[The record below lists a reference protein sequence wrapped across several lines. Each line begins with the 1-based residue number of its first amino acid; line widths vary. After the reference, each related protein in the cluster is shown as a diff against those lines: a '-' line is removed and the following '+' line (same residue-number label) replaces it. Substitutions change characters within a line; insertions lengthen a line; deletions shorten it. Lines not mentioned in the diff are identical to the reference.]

1 MTAGMGRVLMS
12 LLVAG
17 LCFSCVSY
25 YQKNIKFNTY
35 FAQGQLKEAEEV
47 LDKDKKGPKGKNKLI
62 YFLNKGTVASMQ
74 GNYSGSNQYFEEAY
88 RISDNHHRNLLNE
101 GLSLLTNPK
110 MVEYYGE
117 EFELLMMHYY
127 MALNYLKL
135 GQPEEALVECKRM
148 NIRLNQ
154 LSDKYKSDNKYKRDA
169 FMHLLMGII
178 YDANNDYNNAFIAYR
193 NALEIYQTD
202 YQKMFGLGP
211 PQQLKEDLLRSAYL
225 SGFYE
230 ELKRYEQ
237 EFEMKYQPSS
247 GSEQGDLVFLWH
259 NGLGPVKQEWSLNFS
274 IIRGEGGIVTFVNP
288 ELGLN
293 FPFSISNEDYES
305 SGLSKLEFIRVAFPK
320 YVERPLVYQNAVLAG
335 GGKEVSLQLAEDI
348 NAIAFKSLQDRMLLE
363 LGKSLLRLGLKKAAE
378 YKIRQQNG
386 DLGAA
391 FSIVNAISEQ
401 ADTRNWQ
408 TLPHSIYYARLKL
421 PTGKQTITFT
431 PQGVRSQNKQELT
444 VEIKKNSTYFQTFS
458 SLEALPAPLF
468 Y

>member
-1 MTAGMGRVLMS
+1 MGRVLIY
-12 LLVAG
+12 LILTC

-47 LDKDKKGPKGKNKLI
+47 LSKDKKGAKGKNKLI
-62 YFLNKGTVASMQ
+62 YFLNRGVVASMQ
-74 GNYSGSNQYFEEAY
+74 GNYSGSNEHFEEAY
-88 RISDNHHRNLLNE
+88 RIADNHHRNLLNE
-101 GLSLLTNPK
+101 GVSFLTNPK

-169 FMHLLMGII
+169 FIHLLMGIV
-178 YDANNDYNNAFIAYR
+178 YDANKDYNNAFIAYR

-202 YQKMFGLGP
+202 YQKMFNLSP
-211 PQQLKEDLLRSAYL
+211 PEQLKQDLLRTAYL

-230 ELKRYEQ
+230 DLQR
-237 EFEMKYQPSS
+237 FEKDLGMKYQASS
-247 GSEQGDLVFLWH
+247 GKDEGDLVFLWH
-259 NGLGPVKQEWSLNFS
+259 DGLGPVKQEWSINFS
-274 IIRGEGGIVTFVNP
+274 IVRGEGGIITFVNP

-293 FPFSISNEDYES
+293 FPFIINNDDYQS

-320 YVERPLVYQNAVLAG
+320 YVERPLVYESAVLSG
-335 GGKEVSLQLAEDI
+335 GGKEVPLQLAEDI
-348 NAIAFKSLQDRMLLE
+348 NAIAFKSLKDRMLLE

-421 PTGKQTITFT
+421 PEGKQTITFAPRGRQT
-431 PQGVRSQNKQELT
+431 ENKQEIS
-444 VEIKKNSTYFQTFS
+444 VEIKKNNTNFQTFS
-458 SLEALPAPLF
+458 SLEAIPAPL
-468 Y
+468 YY

>member
-1 MTAGMGRVLMS
+1 MGRVIICLIF
-12 LLVAG
+12 AG

-35 FAQGQLKEAEEV
+35 FAQGQLKEAEDV
-47 LDKDKKGPKGKNKLI
+47 LAKDKKGAKGKNKLI
-62 YFLNKGTVASMQ
+62 YYLNRGVVASMQ
-74 GNYSGSNQYFEEAY
+74 GNYNGSNDHFEEAY
-88 RISDNHHRNLLNE
+88 RIADNHHRNLLNE
-101 GLSLLTNPK
+101 GVSFLTNPK

-148 NIRLNQ
+148 DIRLNQ

-169 FMHLLMGII
+169 FIHLLMGIV
-178 YDANNDYNNAFIAYR
+178 YDANKDYNNAFIAYR
-193 NALEIYQTD
+193 NALEIYQAD
-202 YQKMFGLGP
+202 YQKMFNLNAP
-211 PQQLKEDLLRSAYL
+211 EQLKQDLLRTAYL
-225 SGFYE
+225 SGFNE
-230 ELKRYEQ
+230 ELVK
-237 EFEMKYQPSS
+237 FEKDLGIKYQPSA
-247 GSEQGDLVFLWH
+247 GKDEGDLVFIWH
-259 NGLGPVKQEWSLNFS
+259 DGLGPVKEEWSINFS
-274 IIRGEGGIVTFVNP
+274 IVRGEGGIVTFVNP

-293 FPFSISNEDYES
+293 FPFVINNEDYQS

-320 YVERPLVYQNAVLAG
+320 YVERPLVYESAVLSG
-335 GGKEVSLQLAEDI
+335 GGKEVPLQLAEDI
-348 NAIAFKSLQDRMLLE
+348 NAIAFKSLKDRMLLE

-421 PTGKQTITFT
+421 PEGKQTIIFSPKGRQTE
-431 PQGVRSQNKQELT
+431 NKQEIY
-444 VEIKKNSTYFQTFS
+444 VEIKKNNTNFQTFS
-458 SLEALPAPLF
+458 SLEAIPAPL
-468 Y
+468 YY

>member
-1 MTAGMGRVLMS
+1 MGRVIICLIFAS
-12 LLVAG
+12 

-47 LDKDKKGPKGKNKLI
+47 LAKDKKGPKRKNKLI
-62 YFLNKGTVASMQ
+62 YYLNRGVVASMQ
-74 GNYSGSNQYFEEAY
+74 GNYAGSNDHFEEAY
-88 RISDNHHRNLLNE
+88 RIADNHHRNLLNE
-101 GLSLLTNPK
+101 GVSFLTNPK

-148 NIRLNQ
+148 DIRLNQ

-169 FMHLLMGII
+169 FIHLLMGII
-178 YDANNDYNNAFIAYR
+178 YDANKDYNNAFIAYR
-193 NALEIYQTD
+193 NALEVYQTD
-202 YQKMFGLGP
+202 YQKMFNLSP
-211 PQQLKEDLLRSAYL
+211 PEQLKQDLLRTAYL
-225 SGFYE
+225 SGFNE
-230 ELKRYEQ
+230 ELIR
-237 EFEMKYQPSS
+237 FEKDLGMKYQPSS
-247 GSEQGDLVFLWH
+247 GKDEGDLVFIWH
-259 NGLGPVKQEWSLNFS
+259 DGLGPVKEEWSINFN
-274 IIRGEGGIVTFVNP
+274 IIRGEGGFVTFVNP

-293 FPFSISNEDYES
+293 FPFVISNDDYQS

-320 YVERPLVYQNAVLAG
+320 YVERPLVYESATLSG
-335 GGKEVSLQLAEDI
+335 GGKEVSLQLAQDI
-348 NAIAFKSLQDRMLLE
+348 NAIAFKSLKDRMLLE

-391 FSIVNAISEQ
+391 FSIVNAITEQ

-408 TLPHSIYYARLKL
+408 TLPHSIYYARLRL
-421 PTGKQTITFT
+421 PEGKQTITFT
-431 PQGVRSQNKQELT
+431 TKGRQAQNKQEIS
-444 VEIKKNSTYFQTFS
+444 VEIKKKNTNFQTFS
-458 SLEALPAPLF
+458 SLEAMPAPL
-468 Y
+468 YY